1 MLRELGFDVVGYLI
15 WLDEDH
21 DTPIRRLGEDLDSN
35 LRTLDEVRLPVLDLC
50 VSVNVD
56 PNARPYDP
64 RLVESIRKFKGR
76 LLTISVMV
84 GEFDAAIDQ
93 IEFLLSIPGEI
104 SVPLLR
110 LDPAWDPLRDHPR
123 FKMLIEAG
131 K

>member
-1 MLRELGFDVVGYLI
+1 MLRELGFDVVAYLI
-15 WLDEDH
+15 WLDEDR
-21 DTPIRRLGEDLDSN
+21 DTPVRRLGEDLDSN

-64 RLVESIRKFKGR
+64 RLVEAIRKFKGR

-93 IEFLLSIPGEI
+93 LEFLLSRPGEMSI
-104 SVPLLR
+104 PLLW
-110 LDPAWDPLRDHPR
+110 LDPAWEPLRDHPR
-123 FKMLIEAG
+123 FKKLVEAG